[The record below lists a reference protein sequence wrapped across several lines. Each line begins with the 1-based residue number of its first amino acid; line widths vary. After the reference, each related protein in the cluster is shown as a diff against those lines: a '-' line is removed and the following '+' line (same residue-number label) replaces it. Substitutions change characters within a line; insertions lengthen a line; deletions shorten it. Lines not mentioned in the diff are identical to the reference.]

1 MSEAKRNALETHLE
15 SLDEINDSSKRLF
28 EVAHPQSVFGEPIE
42 KGEYTVV
49 PAAEVFSAGGVGYG
63 FASGA
68 GGRKARESEE
78 EGSEVELD
86 PDRAG
91 GGGGG
96 AGGTSR
102 GRPVA
107 AINIGPEG
115 VSVQPIVDVTKLG
128 LAALT
133 TLGSMGIMFLRMKNK
148 K

>member
-15 SLDEINDSSKRLF
+15 SLDELGDFSKRLF
-28 EVAHPQSVFGEPIE
+28 EAAHLQSVFGEAIE
-42 KGEYTVV
+42 KGEYTVI
-49 PAAEVFSAGGVGYG
+49 PAAEVVSAGGVGYG

-68 GGRKARESEE
+68 GGRVARASKEM
-78 EGSEVELD
+78 GGADLD
-86 PDRAG
+86 SDRAG

-115 VSVQPIVDVTKLG
+115 VWVQPIVDVTKLG

-133 TLGSMGIMFLRMKNK
+133 TLGSMGLMFLRMKNK

>member
-1 MSEAKRNALETHLE
+1 MSETKRNALETHLE
-15 SLDEINDSSKRLF
+15 SLGELNDFSKRLF
-28 EVAHPQSVFGEPIE
+28 EAAHPHSVFGEPIE

-68 GGRKARESEE
+68 GGRKARASEE
-78 EGSEVELD
+78 ERIEADID
-86 PDRAG
+86 PDRAD

-96 AGGTSR
+96 AGGSSR

>member
-1 MSEAKRNALETHLE
+1 MSEAKRSTLETHLE
-15 SLDEINDSSKRLF
+15 SLDELNDFSKRLF
-28 EVAHPQSVFGEPIE
+28 VAAHPQSVFYNPIE

-49 PAAEVFSAGGVGYG
+49 PAAEVVSAGGVGYG

-68 GGRKARESEE
+68 GGRVARVSKDV
-78 EGSEVELD
+78 GGVD
-86 PDRAG
+86 PDSDHAG

-107 AINIGPEG
+107 AITIGPEG
-115 VSVQPIVDVTKLG
+115 VWVQPIVDVTKLG

-133 TLGSMGIMFLRMKNK
+133 TLGSMGLMFLRMRNK

>member
-1 MSEAKRNALETHLE
+1 VSETKRNAFETHLE
-15 SLDEINDSSKRLF
+15 SLDELNDFSKRLF
-28 EVAHPQSVFGEPIE
+28 EAAHPQSVFGEPIE

-49 PAAEVFSAGGVGYG
+49 PAAEVVSAGGVGYG

-68 GGRKARESEE
+68 GGRKARASETE
-78 EGSEVELD
+78 RSEAEID
-86 PDRAG
+86 SDRAG

-115 VSVQPIVDVTKLG
+115 VWVQPIVDVTKLG

-133 TLGSMGIMFLRMKNK
+133 TLGSMGLMFLRMKNK